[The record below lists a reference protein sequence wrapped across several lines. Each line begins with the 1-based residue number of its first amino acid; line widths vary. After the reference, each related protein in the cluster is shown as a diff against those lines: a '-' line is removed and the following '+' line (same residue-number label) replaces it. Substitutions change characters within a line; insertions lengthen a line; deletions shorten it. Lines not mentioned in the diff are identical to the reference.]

1 MAAAAREGSAPFPAQ
16 HGPQAQGQQ
25 KPEKA
30 RRRVARLHA
39 RVADARRD
47 FHHQF
52 STRLVREHQTVY
64 VETLN
69 LAGMGR
75 SKLAKSV
82 HDRQVIKVDPWYPS
96 SQVCS
101 ACGHRAGPK
110 PLKVRSWTCPG
121 CGVAYDRDLNA
132 SKNIL
137 GAGLAL
143 AACGVGVRPGATSAV
158 DAEAGTTLTGAA

>member
-1 MAAAAREGSAPFPAQ
+1 
-16 HGPQAQGQQ
+16 
-25 KPEKA
+25 
-30 RRRVARLHA
+30 
-39 RVADARRD
+39 
-47 FHHQF
+47 
-52 STRLVREHQTVY
+52 
-64 VETLN
+64 
-69 LAGMGR
+69 MGR

-82 HDRQVIKVDPWYPS
+82 HDAGLGQFTAMLEYKAALYGRQVVKVDPWYRS

-121 CGVAYDRDLNA
+121 CGIAHDRDLNA

-143 AACGVGVRPGATSAV
+143 AACGVGVRPGATPAV
-158 DAEAGTTLTGAA
+158 DAEAGTTLAGAA